1 MSLLPVSDAQRR
13 LLDLATMREAETVP
27 VAQAVGRWI
36 TSDLAASRSQP
47 ATDLS
52 AMDGYAVR
60 HADMPGPWRVVGES
74 AAGGGYASPVHPGE
88 AVRIYTGAVMPE
100 GADTVVIQENVVR
113 EGDSISLG
121 AEGATRLGQNIRRA
135 GSDFGA
141 GQRLIAAGTQL
152 TPRHIALAALGGW
165 GTLALPRLPR
175 IALLS
180 TGSEL
185 VPPGMSHGPAQ
196 IPASNGAM
204 LSAMLAGLP
213 CAAED
218 FGIIPDTLDALTS
231 ALAST
236 REHDIVVTTGGASV
250 GDHDLVKPALE
261 AAGGSIDF
269 WKIRMRPGK
278 PLIAGTLGKALFLG
292 LPGNPVSA
300 YVTATLFLLPLVRSM
315 AGCPDPR
322 PKMRRAVLGA
332 AMPPVGGRDDYV
344 RAVLVDGVATPVVSQ
359 DSAATRALA
368 QADCLIVR
376 EAGSAAAE
384 RGAEVTVI
392 AL

>member
-250 GDHDLVKPALE
+250 AITI
-261 AAGGSIDF
+261 SS
-269 WKIRMRPGK
+269 
-278 PLIAGTLGKALFLG
+278 
-292 LPGNPVSA
+292 NP
-300 YVTATLFLLPLVRSM
+300 RW
-315 AGCPDPR
+315 
-322 PKMRRAVLGA
+322 RR
-332 AMPPVGGRDDYV
+332 
-344 RAVLVDGVATPVVSQ
+344 Q
-359 DSAATRALA
+359 
-368 QADCLIVR
+368 
-376 EAGSAAAE
+376 AAASISG
-384 RGAEVTVI
+384 RSGCGRASR
-392 AL
+392 

>member
-165 GTLALPRLPR
+165 GHARPAPPAPHCPPLDRLRTGAARNVARSGADSRLPMARCSPPCSRGCPAPQR
-175 IALLS
+175 I
-180 TGSEL
+180 
-185 VPPGMSHGPAQ
+185 
-196 IPASNGAM
+196 
-204 LSAMLAGLP
+204 
-213 CAAED
+213 
-218 FGIIPDTLDALTS
+218 
-231 ALAST
+231 
-236 REHDIVVTTGGASV
+236 SV
-250 GDHDLVKPALE
+250 SSP
-261 AAGGSIDF
+261 I
-269 WKIRMRPGK
+269 
-278 PLIAGTLGKALFLG
+278 
-292 LPGNPVSA
+292 
-300 YVTATLFLLPLVRSM
+300 RSM
-315 AGCPDPR
+315 R
-322 PKMRRAVLGA
+322 
-332 AMPPVGGRDDYV
+332 
-344 RAVLVDGVATPVVSQ
+344 
-359 DSAATRALA
+359 
-368 QADCLIVR
+368 
-376 EAGSAAAE
+376 
-384 RGAEVTVI
+384 
-392 AL
+392 